1 MSSETRFVA
10 AKTIRVQTSGGGL
23 EVRNE
28 GDPVP
33 EATSW
38 RYIYKL
44 IDNGYVRR
52 VASAVVRSLREPV
65 AEPVVESAAAAVDFF
80 ECSKCGK
87 RLRTEVGLKRHT
99 TSVHK
104 RVKAL

>member
-1 MSSETRFVA
+1 MSSKSQYVA

-23 EVRNE
+23 EIRNE

-33 EATSW
+33 EATGW

-44 IDNGYVRR
+44 IDNGYIRR
-52 VASAVVRSLREPV
+52 VASAVKAVIEP
-65 AEPVVESAAAAVDFF
+65 EPEALVEHSH
-80 ECSKCGK
+80 ECSECGR
-87 RLRTEVGLKRHT
+87 RLRTAVGLKRHT

-104 RVKAL
+104 RVKG